1 MRQTLIMDDAKNEM
15 QHQYQIWN
23 KSKQNFNKL
32 MQEKIQEL
40 GYHAHTS
47 DLGEEKKYKLKISYY
62 KKDKKATEEAKKKYM
77 MP

>member
-1 MRQTLIMDDAKNEM
+1 
-15 QHQYQIWN
+15 
-23 KSKQNFNKL
+23 